1 MGAKLIMAG
10 FASAAVLLS
19 CAGTAVAAR
28 GGIPPAGASEPG
40 GADDRS
46 RRLCRTVVPSGS
58 RLGTRVCRPRADW
71 ESQREQTRRYVE
83 DGQTNGYRRD
93 GEFNSPK

>member
-28 GGIPPAGASEPG
+28 GGTPPAGASEP